1 MTRTRYWWP
10 TATTEQKLHQVKHA
24 IEARLTQGETAIFL
38 GATTSMVAGFAKKH
52 GLDFSNSDR
61 SWGIRRAAKTGMNSA
76 AARITK
82 WRSYGFDNEY
92 IADRIADHIDYRRTN
107 DDDVQ
112 ELRFTE

>member
-1 MTRTRYWWP
+1 MNRTRYWWP

-38 GATTSMVAGFAKKH
+38 GTTPSTIAGFAKTH
-52 GLDFSNSDR
+52 CLDFSNSDR
-61 SWGIRRAAKTGMNSA
+61 SWGIRRAAKAGRNAA
-76 AARITK
+76 AARITQ
-82 WRSYGFDNEY
+82 WRNYGLDNEF
-92 IADRIADHIDYRRTN
+92 IADHIDAPRTN

>member
-24 IEARLTQGETAIFL
+24 IEARLTKGETAILL
-38 GATTSMVAGFAKKH
+38 GAYEWVISGFASRKGLSFANSDKTHAMRRARKADKNTDAMRIAQWRNSGLDNESMV
-52 GLDFSNSDR
+52 
-61 SWGIRRAAKTGMNSA
+61 
-76 AARITK
+76 
-82 WRSYGFDNEY
+82 SYLE
-92 IADRIADHIDYRRTN
+92 HHRRTN

>member
-1 MTRTRYWWP
+1 MPRTRYWWP

-38 GATTSMVAGFAKKH
+38 GATASMIAGFAKSH
-52 GLDFSNSDR
+52 RLDYSNSDR
-61 SWGIRRAAKTGMNSA
+61 SWGIRRSAKAGRNAA

-82 WRSYGFDNEY
+82 WRNYGLDNEY
-92 IADRIADHIDYRRTN
+92 IADHIDYRRTN

-112 ELRFTE
+112 ELRF